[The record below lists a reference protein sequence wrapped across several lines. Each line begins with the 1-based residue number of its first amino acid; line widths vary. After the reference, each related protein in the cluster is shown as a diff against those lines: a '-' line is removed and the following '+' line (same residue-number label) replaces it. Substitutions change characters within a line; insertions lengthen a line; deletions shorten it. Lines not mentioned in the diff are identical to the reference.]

1 MTIQTPKGEM
11 TKTQPV
17 VDLPA
22 VETSPTQITVAPSPK
37 PAQRMRIDDIPMPL
51 SWALLAMSAAI
62 LILQIWNYV
71 S

>member
-1 MTIQTPKGEM
+1 MAIQTPKGET

-22 VETSPTQITVAPSPK
+22 VETWPAQITVSAPPQ
-37 PAQRMRIDDIPMPL
+37 PASQMRIDDMPTPFC
-51 SWALLAMSAAI
+51 WALLAMSAAI

>member
-22 VETSPTQITVAPSPK
+22 VETSPTRITVAPPPQ
-37 PAQRMRIDDIPMPL
+37 PAPQMRIDDIPIPL
-51 SWALLAMSAAI
+51 CWAVLAMSAAI
-62 LILQIWNYV
+62 FILQIWNYV